1 MIEMHKKTIELKLKR
16 NRKLLIKRKPMKKKL
31 QMPPRNEHDPRISC
45 HVHVTNLFNI

>member
-16 NRKLLIKRKPMKKKL
+16 RKLLIKRKPMIKKL
-31 QMPPRNEHDPRISC
+31 KMPPRNEHDPRISC